1 MLAYDECGSLSQ
13 PGKDDS
19 RSNTQECLAITR
31 AELYQTVSSECANQ
45 IIEAEMLGT
54 VEFEAKIFLAL
65 LDQFNLF

>member
-13 PGKDDS
+13 PGKYDS

-31 AELYQTVSSECANQ
+31 AELYQAVGSEGANK
-45 IIEAEMLGT
+45 IIETEMLGT
-54 VEFEAKIFLAL
+54 VEFEAKVFLNL